1 MIRRSEIILFRSS
14 RLQTIQGATHPKNTC
29 QSYVS
34 CELRIRAVKLYSINN
49 ANDVA
54 MCSEKHLDFTTFST
68 EYMLFC

>member
-14 RLQTIQGATHPKNTC
+14 RLQTIQGATHKKHV
-29 QSYVS
+29 SYVS

-49 ANDVA
+49 AKEVA
-54 MCSEKHLDFTTFST
+54 MCSEKHLVFTTFST